1 MEAEGETEK
10 EIQENK
16 GKILKVNLNDFEL
29 LQTVGIGSFG
39 RVRLCRHKKNT
50 KVYVMKILKKSEIV
64 KQKQVDH
71 VYSEYNILSILN
83 HPFIVELK
91 GVNVQHPQYLYLILE
106 YVPGGELFT
115 LLRNNINFPVEQ
127 AKFYTAHI
135 ITIFEYLHS
144 KNIIYRDLK
153 PENILINKNGYI
165 KIFDFEL
172 AKVIEDRTYTMCG
185 TPGYLAPE
193 IILNKGYGL
202 SVDWWAFGI
211 LLYEMIC
218 GVEPFYDEEPM
229 KIYENILNG
238 KILFS
243 SDFDSQSK
251 SLIKHLLEPELS
263 KRYGNLKNGVNDI
276 KNHAFFKNMNW
287 DKLLK
292 QEIEAPFIPKI
303 KDNNE
308 LKYYNVYPDSD
319 DNNVESYNKDNDPF
333 NDLFN

>member
-1 MEAEGETEK
+1 
-10 EIQENK
+10 
-16 GKILKVNLNDFEL
+16 
-29 LQTVGIGSFG
+29 
-39 RVRLCRHKKNT
+39 
-50 KVYVMKILKKSEIV
+50 
-64 KQKQVDH
+64 
-71 VYSEYNILSILN
+71 
-83 HPFIVELK
+83 
-91 GVNVQHPQYLYLILE
+91 
-106 YVPGGELFT
+106 
-115 LLRNNINFPVEQ
+115 
-127 AKFYTAHI
+127 
-135 ITIFEYLHS
+135 
-144 KNIIYRDLK
+144 
-153 PENILINKNGYI
+153 
-165 KIFDFEL
+165 
-172 AKVIEDRTYTMCG
+172 
-185 TPGYLAPE
+185 
-193 IILNKGYGL
+193 
-202 SVDWWAFGI
+202 
-211 LLYEMIC
+211 MIC